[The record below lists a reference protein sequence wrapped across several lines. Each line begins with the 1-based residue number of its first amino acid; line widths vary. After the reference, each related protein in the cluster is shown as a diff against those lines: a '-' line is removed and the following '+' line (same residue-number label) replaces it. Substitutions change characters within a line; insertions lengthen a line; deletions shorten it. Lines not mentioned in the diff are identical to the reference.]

1 MSHSREE
8 VRPRILLVEDNAA
21 DVRLLREA
29 FLEQG
34 VSVELMVASD
44 GEDATQV
51 LRDPRRRPDLIL
63 LDLNLPRKDGR
74 EVLAEIKADP
84 ALRSIPVLV
93 LTSSEA
99 ELDIEH
105 SYALHANVYLRKP
118 LSYTELQAIVAAI
131 DTFWLTVA
139 RLPSRGHPTSLAS

>member
-1 MSHSREE
+1 LSAAEA
-8 VRPRILLVEDNAA
+8 VPRILLVEDNPA
-21 DVRLLREA
+21 DVRLMREA
-29 FLEQG
+29 FAEQG
-34 VSVELMVASD
+34 TSVELVIAGD
-44 GEDATQV
+44 GEEAMRLLQ
-51 LRDPRRRPDLIL
+51 DPVNRPDLIL

-74 EVLAEIKADP
+74 EVLAEIKAD
-84 ALRSIPVLV
+84 AGLRIIPVLV

-99 ELDIEH
+99 ERDVEH

-139 RLPSRGHPTSLAS
+139 RLPPRGDGSTSLST

>member
-1 MSHSREE
+1 M
-8 VRPRILLVEDNAA
+8 VPRILLVEDNPA
-21 DVRLLREA
+21 DVRLMREA
-29 FLEQG
+29 FAEQG
-34 VSVELMVASD
+34 TSVELVIAGD
-44 GEDATQV
+44 GEEAMRLLQEPV
-51 LRDPRRRPDLIL
+51 NRPDLIL

-74 EVLAEIKADP
+74 EVLAEIKAD
-84 ALRSIPVLV
+84 ASLRTIPVLV

-99 ELDIEH
+99 ERDVEH

-139 RLPSRGHPTSLAS
+139 RLPPRGDGSTSLSA